1 MLENPEII
9 KDSLKKIRQIE
20 IRTRRL
26 LDSHFIGSYKS
37 VFKGQ
42 GIDFEEIREYIP
54 GDDIRSIDWNV
65 TAKTEKL
72 YVKQFREDR
81 ERVMMIAVDVSSSL
95 DFGSVNVSKREILTE
110 ISSILAFSAIKNND
124 KVGLL
129 LFSDKIERFVPPNK
143 GKKHVLRILREILFT
158 RPTSRGTNLVNAC
171 ENLQRL
177 LKKRS
182 IIFFLSDF
190 IFGMKESSKEFYKQI
205 GMLNRRHELIGIH
218 IEDPI
223 EQTFANVGWINLE
236 DSETGEHVFI
246 NSNACLKTFQ
256 NLQKKSSETRHHEF
270 KKFGI
275 DFLTLS
281 AKDDY
286 IVQLERYFV
295 NKK

>member
-1 MLENPEII
+1 MLENPEVI

-37 VFKGQ
+37 IFKGQ

-54 GDDIRSIDWNV
+54 GDDVRSIDWNV

-81 ERVMMIAVDVSSSL
+81 ERVMMIAVDVSGSL
-95 DFGSVNVSKREILTE
+95 DFGSGNISKREVLTE
-110 ISSILAFSAIKNND
+110 ISSILAVSAIKNND
-124 KVGLL
+124 KVGLI

-143 GKKHVLRILREILFT
+143 GKKHVLRILREILFA
-158 RPTSRGTNLVNAC
+158 RPTSRGTNLIHAC
-171 ENLQRL
+171 ENLHRL

-190 IFGMKESSKEFYKQI
+190 LLNEQESSKEFFKQI
-205 GMLNRRHELIGIH
+205 GILNRRHELIGIN
-218 IEDPI
+218 IEDTI
-223 EQTFANVGWINLE
+223 EQTFANVGYINLA
-236 DSETGEHVFI
+236 DSETGENIFI
-246 NSNACLKTFQ
+246 NSKSCIKKFQ
-256 NLQKKSSETRHHEF
+256 NLQKKAKDTRDHEF

-275 DFLTLS
+275 DLLNLN
-281 AKDDY
+281 ANADY
-286 IVQLERYFV
+286 ITQLEKFFV